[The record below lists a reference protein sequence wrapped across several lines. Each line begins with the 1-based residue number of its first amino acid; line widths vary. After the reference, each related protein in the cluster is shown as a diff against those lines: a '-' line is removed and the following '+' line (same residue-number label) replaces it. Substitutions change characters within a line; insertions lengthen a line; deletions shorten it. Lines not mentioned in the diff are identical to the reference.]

1 MKILNT
7 MYTEHR
13 AQGPFP
19 SFPPVR
25 GLKKEEFA
33 MSEEAR
39 AARREYMKRYRQ
51 TPQGREKLQAA
62 QERYWTRRFAQQK
75 SEKEA
80 AK

>member
-1 MKILNT
+1 
-7 MYTEHR
+7 
-13 AQGPFP
+13 
-19 SFPPVR
+19 
-25 GLKKEEFA
+25 